1 MTQSSAPT
9 QPGEPEATSAPA
21 PDASSPVP
29 PAVGDG
35 AARSDFSRFGPE
47 FMRLILHK
55 ERVTQSIDRVLGDS
69 FALGPIGAGPG
80 RKFAKATATGTY
92 KPSYGHPLEG
102 EIPGYQIFVPVSVVF
117 DLHLSVDS
125 MRFMADVVLPLEVR
139 MHLEDPLTIVWDI
152 RPPTEQEISLQV
164 RTDKVRSA
172 VLQRVSGLDG
182 ELRRFIMRF
191 VARELDKPHVQRARR
206 IKLVELI
213 DAAWPVIAAQF
224 LPNSAEDRIDPRPA
238 SELELVDPSGEASP

>member
-1 MTQSSAPT
+1 MTQPL
-9 QPGEPEATSAPA
+9 PETSPET
-21 PDASSPVP
+21 
-29 PAVGDG
+29 GD
-35 AARSDFSRFGPE
+35 RTDFSRFGPD

-55 ERVTQSIDRVLGDS
+55 DRVTQSIDRVLGDT

-80 RKFAKATATGTY
+80 RKLAKATATGTY

-102 EIPGYQIFVPVSVVF
+102 DVPGYQIFVPVSVVF

-125 MRFMADVVLPLEVR
+125 MRFLADVVLPLTVT

-152 RPPTEQEISLQV
+152 RPPTEQEIHLQV
-164 RTDKVRSA
+164 STEKVRSA

-191 VARELDKPHVQRARR
+191 VARELEKPHVQRARR
-206 IKLVELI
+206 IPLVELI

-224 LPNSAEDRIDPRPA
+224 LPNSPEERLAPAPAGADPGPT
-238 SELELVDPSGEASP
+238 SDIGG